1 MNDKKLKIQKVKGRA
16 MLYWVGKKPIDS
28 VESYPAQLVETIGDV
43 KPLETPNYD
52 TLENNWSNLLFH
64 GDNKEILSTLLTNGF
79 RGKVDLIYIDPPFDS
94 KADYVRKVELRGTK
108 SKLDGEEQTAIEQVQ
123 YEDIWA
129 NDNYLQFMYERLILL
144 RELLSDKGTI
154 YLHCDWHKSHHL
166 RILMDEVFGSDNFLD
181 EIVWNYGSPSGGRA
195 AGSKFVKNHDNI
207 FRYAKNRE
215 KRIEN
220 KQFLP
225 YSEKYINDW
234 FKYDDGDGRVYRRR
248 MRQETGENVWHKQYL
263 DESPGI
269 PMPTV
274 WTDIMQVYADPSAYK
289 ANSATELNYAYP
301 TQKPEALLE
310 RIIEAS
316 SNEGSIVLDGF
327 IGSGTTAAVAQK
339 LGRRWIGADI
349 NKGAIQTTMKRLQ
362 KIGEEQG
369 EQPKILHYRV
379 NNYDFQQMS
388 ALRAI
393 IVEKYGIG
401 ESKTD
406 SYFDGTVGQRLV
418 KIAELNKPV
427 TKLDVQGIIDEL
439 KNRPD
444 EDRDILLIGSG
455 VELGVDALLKER
467 QQLAGSVNKIEVKDI
482 QTDGVIV
489 AEPAEADVTID
500 RNGDKV
506 AIKINSYISPTI
518 IKRLDLDRSIF
529 GEHIKDFRAQ
539 IDTVMI
545 DTDYDGK
552 TFNIT
557 HSDMP
562 ARKQDFVTSEYELDL
577 PKTSKKVAIK
587 IIDMLGEETLVVG

>member
-1 MNDKKLKIQKVKGRA
+1 MSDKKLKIQKVKGRA

-28 VESYPAQLVETIGDV
+28 VESYPAQLVETVGDV
-43 KPLETPNYD
+43 RPLEAPDYD
-52 TLENNWSNLLFH
+52 ALEKDWSNLLFH

-94 KADYVRKVELRGTK
+94 KADYVRKVELRGMN
-108 SKLDGEEQTAIEQVQ
+108 SKLSGEEQTTIEQVQ

-144 RELLSDKGTI
+144 RELLSDKGSI

-166 RILMDEVFGSDNFLD
+166 RMLMDEIFGADNFVN
-181 EIVWNYGSPSGGRA
+181 EIIWCYSQGGRPDE
-195 AGSKFVKNHDNI
+195 GFPNKHDNI
-207 FRYAKNRE
+207 FWYAKNKDKVQFNPNE
-215 KRIEN
+215 IRI
-220 KQFLP
+220 P
-225 YSEKYINDW
+225 YELLSSKSSSSFTKTD
-234 FKYDDGDGRVYRRR
+234 KDGRKYK
-248 MRQETGENVWHKQYL
+248 EIFGPDKKKPYIYYE
-263 DESPGI
+263 DEGKVPFDW
-269 PMPTV
+269 
-274 WTDIMQVYADPSAYK
+274 WTDVPKVTGRTSASE
-289 ANSATELNYAYP
+289 NSEWTDYP
-301 TQKPEALLE
+301 TQKPEKLLK
-310 RIIEAS
+310 RIISAS
-316 SNEGSIVLDGF
+316 SAPNSIVLDIF
-327 IGSGTTAAVAQK
+327 CGSGTTQASAQK

-362 KIGEEQG
+362 KTGEEQG

-379 NNYDFQQMS
+379 NNYDFQEIS
-388 ALRAI
+388 RLRAI
-393 IVEKYGIG
+393 IVEKYGVE

-418 KIAELNKPV
+418 KVAELNKPV
-427 TKLDVQGIIDEL
+427 TKLDIQGIIDEL

-455 VELGVDALLKER
+455 VELGVDELLRDR

-489 AEPAEADVTID
+489 AEPAEANVTID
-500 RNGDKV
+500 KKGDKV

-545 DTDYDGK
+545 DTNYDGK
-552 TFNIT
+552 TFNVV
-557 HSDMP
+557 HSDVP
-562 ARKQDFVTSEYELDL
+562 AKKSNFVAGEYELGL

-587 IIDMLGEETLVVG
+587 ITDMLGEETIIVN

>member
-1 MNDKKLKIQKVKGRA
+1 MMSDKKLKIQKVKGRA
-16 MLYWVGKKPIDS
+16 MLHWVGKKPIDS
-28 VESYPAQLVETIGDV
+28 VESYPAQLVETVGNV
-43 KPLETPNYD
+43 KPLETPSYD
-52 TLENNWSNLLFH
+52 TLENDWSNLLFH
-64 GDNKEILSTLLTNGF
+64 GDNKEVLSTLLTNGF

-108 SKLDGEEQTAIEQVQ
+108 SKLDGEEQTTIEQVQ

-144 RELLSDKGTI
+144 RELLSEKGSI
-154 YLHCDWHKSHHL
+154 YLHCDYHKNHHL
-166 RILMDEVFGSDNFLD
+166 RMLMDEVFGADNFLN
-181 EIVWNYGSPSGGRA
+181 EIIWGYTGPSPTSEYFPR
-195 AGSKFVKNHDNI
+195 KHDNI
-207 FRYAKNRE
+207 LLYKKTAN
-215 KRIEN
+215 
-220 KQFLP
+220 
-225 YSEKYINDW
+225 YIFNA
-234 FKYDDGDGRVYRRR
+234 DDVR
-248 MRQETGENVWHKQYL
+248 T
-263 DESPGI
+263 
-269 PMPTV
+269 
-274 WTDIMQVYADPSAYK
+274 AYK
-289 ANSATELNYAYP
+289 AAFTKVRGVHGKHEYEEDVQIERHERGKIPEDWWSDMSNVSSWRDELIGYP

-310 RIIEAS
+310 RIIKAS
-316 SNEGSIVLDGF
+316 SSEGSIVLDAF
-327 IGSGTTAAVAQK
+327 IGSGTATAVAQK

-379 NNYDFQQMS
+379 NNYDFQQIS

-393 IVEKYGIG
+393 IVEKYGIE

-418 KIAELNKPV
+418 KIGELNKPV

-439 KNRPD
+439 KNRPE

-455 VELGVDALLKER
+455 KELGVDAMIAEQ
-467 QQLAGSVNKIEVKDI
+467 QQLQGAVNKIEAKDI
-482 QTDGVIV
+482 QQDGVIV
-489 AEPAEADVTID
+489 SEPAEADVTID
-500 RNGDKV
+500 KKGDKV

-545 DTDYDGK
+545 DTDYDGR
-552 TFNIT
+552 TFNVV
-557 HSDMP
+557 HSDVP
-562 ARKQDFVTSEYELDL
+562 AKKSDFVAGEYELDL
-577 PKTSKKVAIK
+577 PKSSKKVGIK
-587 IIDMLGEETLVVG
+587 ITDMLGEETLIIG